1 MPNLKSTVDIK
12 LESDWHN
19 AQWTSVGTIAAQR
32 YRATKD
38 AYYLVCAI
46 CLLYLSVM
54 KGPREDMTASSHRH
68 FPKLRSPEIRMQW

>member
-46 CLLYLSVM
+46 YLLYLSAM
-54 KGPREDMTASSHRH
+54 KVPREAMIASFHRY
-68 FPKLRSPEIRMQW
+68 FPRIQDPGTSIQW